1 MATKAKK
8 CKYCK
13 EEIDRKATVCPH
25 CQKKQGAGCLNTL
38 VGIVLVLLIG
48 GFLLSRCSSFQEG
61 YKDAKE
67 NSKISS
73 EASKYSEEDYK
84 KACRTV
90 TFEEIARD
98 KNALKG
104 EKVMFTG
111 EVVQVMD
118 DLFRVDITKTEYGYT
133 DTIAFDID
141 TGKLSENILEGDI
154 VTIWGE
160 SKGFYTYTSILNQEI
175 TIPRVRAV
183 YIQNS
188 GKTEQ

>member
-84 KACRTV
+84 KACRAITY
-90 TFEEIARD
+90 EEIARD
-98 KNALKG
+98 KNALDG
-104 EKVMFTG
+104 EKVNFTG
-111 EVVQVMD
+111 EVVQVSD
-118 DLFRVDITKTEYGYT
+118 KIYRVDITKTDYGYT

-141 TGKLSENILEGDI
+141 KDKLDKNILEGDI
-154 VTIWGE
+154 VTVWGE

-175 TIPRVRAV
+175 TLPLIRAI
-183 YIQNS
+183 YIQNA
-188 GKTEQ
+188 GKAS

>member
-1 MATKAKK
+1 MATKTKK

-25 CQKKQGAGCLNTL
+25 CKKKQGAGCLNTL

-84 KACRTV
+84 KACRAITY
-90 TFEEIARD
+90 EEIARD
-98 KNALKG
+98 KNALDG
-104 EKVMFTG
+104 EKVTFTG
-111 EVVQVMD
+111 EVVQVSD
-118 DLFRVDITKTEYGYT
+118 KIYRVDITKTDYGYT

-141 TGKLSENILEGDI
+141 KDKLDKNILEGDI
-154 VTIWGE
+154 VTVWGE

-175 TIPRVRAV
+175 TLPLIRAI
-183 YIQNS
+183 YIQNA
-188 GKTEQ
+188 GKAS

>member
-1 MATKAKK
+1 MATKTKK

-84 KACRTV
+84 KACRAITY
-90 TFEEIARD
+90 EEIARD
-98 KNALKG
+98 KNALDG
-104 EKVMFTG
+104 EKVTFTG
-111 EVVQVMD
+111 EVVQVSD
-118 DLFRVDITKTEYGYT
+118 KIYRVDITKTDYGYT

-141 TGKLSENILEGDI
+141 KDKLDKNILEGDI
-154 VTIWGE
+154 VTVWGE

-175 TIPRVRAV
+175 TLPLIRAI
-183 YIQNS
+183 YIQNA
-188 GKTEQ
+188 GKAS